1 MVDNDRSGPPLAALW
16 QLQHLAFTPN
26 AKSITNKWV
35 TDILES
41 SGFVNIQIKPL
52 ISGMTKL
59 LWANK
64 P

>member
-1 MVDNDRSGPPLAALW
+1 
-16 QLQHLAFTPN
+16 
-26 AKSITNKWV
+26 V

>member
-1 MVDNDRSGPPLAALW
+1 
-16 QLQHLAFTPN
+16 
-26 AKSITNKWV
+26 V

-64 P
+64 PKKK